1 MGAMEGRAEGR
12 IRVVIADDTE
22 DVRSLL
28 RYTLELDGRFEVV
41 GQAADG
47 VEAIA
52 ACEAEQPDVAVV
64 DLAMPVMDGLTA
76 IPSINHAAPA
86 TQVVVLSSFGARQM
100 AAKALAAGA
109 AAFVEKATFQTLTDV
124 LVDVCRRRP
133 AEAPRPTAA
142 ADAAERADN
151 TDPVATTTATTT
163 TMAGTTATAP
173 TIAPTTDPAELDAGS
188 AGPPPAASTDA
199 DARRLSA
206 VVRDARWVAVAF
218 ALLQFLLYRPPTGVH
233 MPFPRVPVGLVVA
246 GVLAA
251 VNLATTR
258 KPRPRLALA
267 VDAAVVLTVIWL
279 FSFEG
284 STALWTLL
292 IVPVIE
298 GALVAELPGAL
309 SVWALSG
316 AGYVLREHWASAHY
330 GLHKID
336 PESLTYSLGVV
347 LLVAMTTGHLVRSF
361 NRTSAEHARARAES
375 ERRAELLG
383 LVVQASRSLAAL
395 DSAELLSAVVEA
407 TASLGFDGVELCVA
421 DEAGRWRV
429 EERRGVDLEG
439 PATDGT
445 LPEAARLRRDSVL
458 VAAALVDAALVD
470 AAGPVGTMGAPWFE
484 AGYETVVATPIR
496 SGDAVLAALVAA
508 RRDGSPVGAPEVE
521 CVELLAAQAGVA
533 LANARLLERVRH
545 QALHDAL
552 TGLPNQT
559 LFEDRVN
566 QALTGAGR
574 TRTRAALLF
583 VDLDRFKKVNDTLG
597 HDFGNELLRQVAG
610 RLLGVIRTGDTV
622 ARMGGDEFALLL
634 PSLNRD
640 RDAGIVAGKVLDALR
655 SPFSIG
661 GHQLF
666 VNASVGISVY
676 PADGMRYET
685 LLKHADIAMYRA
697 KASGGNAFELY
708 GARTVEEHAYPRLA
722 LEADLHHALPR
733 DELRVVYQPMLDLT
747 DGEVRA
753 VEALVRWRHPELGD
767 IQPDEFLPLAEEAGL
782 LGTID
787 SWVLETACTRAVGWL
802 RARALANGGA
812 RGKTPSLR
820 LAVNVSPRQLQHPRF
835 ADTVLATL
843 ARTGLSP
850 SVLELEVTEGSAVAD
865 AVEARASLAR
875 LRAAG
880 VRVAID
886 DFGTGYS
893 MLSRLQDF
901 PLDTL
906 KIDRSFISE
915 IRDPGDAAPIVSA
928 TIAMARSL
936 GLAVVAEGVEHD
948 AQVGF
953 LREAGCDL
961 AQGFLFSEPVEAD
974 AVINLIDEGVKTG

>member
-1 MGAMEGRAEGR
+1 MEGRADGR

-52 ACEAEQPDVAVV
+52 ACEAEEPDVAVV

-76 IPSINHAAPA
+76 IPSINRAAPA

-100 AAKALAAGA
+100 AAKAMAAGA

-133 AEAPRPTAA
+133 AETPRPAA
-142 ADAAERADN
+142 VAAAAGDRNENADGPDNASPADAAR
-151 TDPVATTTATTT
+151 TTATVVSTP
-163 TMAGTTATAP
+163 TAVPAVHADAP
-173 TIAPTTDPAELDAGS
+173 V
-188 AGPPPAASTDA
+188 PPPVSTEA

-206 VVRDARWVAVAF
+206 VVRHARWVAVAF
-218 ALLQFLLYRPPTGVH
+218 ALLQFLLYRPPAGVH
-233 MPFPRVPVGLVVA
+233 MPFPRVPVGFVIA
-246 GVLAA
+246 GILAA

-267 VDAAVVLTVIWL
+267 VDAAVVLSVIWL

-309 SVWALSG
+309 SVWAVSG
-316 AGYVLREHWASAHY
+316 AGYVLREHWAGAHY

-336 PESLTYSLGVV
+336 PESLTYALGVV

-395 DSAELLSAVVEA
+395 DSASLLSAVVDA

-439 PATDGT
+439 PTTDGE
-445 LPEAARLRRDSVL
+445 LPEAARLRRDTV
-458 VAAALVDAALVD
+458 LVDAALVD
-470 AAGPVGTMGAPWFE
+470 AAGRVGTMGAPWFE
-484 AGYETVVATPIR
+484 AGYETVIATPIR

-610 RLLGVIRTGDTV
+610 RLLGVIRMGDTV

-655 SPFSIG
+655 APFSIG

-733 DELRVVYQPMLDLT
+733 DELRVVYQPMLDLA

-767 IQPDEFLPLAEEAGL
+767 IRPDEFLPLAEEAGL
-782 LGTID
+782 LGAID
-787 SWVLETACTRAVGWL
+787 SWVLETACTRAAGWL
-802 RARALANGGA
+802 RTRALARVG
-812 RGKTPSLR
+812 REKPPSLR

-850 SVLELEVTEGSAVAD
+850 SMLELEVTEGSAVAD

-915 IRDPGDAAPIVSA
+915 IRDPGDAAPIVLA

-974 AVINLIDEGVKTG
+974 DVINLIDEGVKTG